1 MFDKEKEKAENIN
14 SIYKPMKFEFRQS
27 SRAAVRFTDE
37 ELLDDLKKVALSLN
51 KRSLTQWEY
60 DNSNLNRF
68 KGATIGKRIGWN
80 KAIEKA
86 GLEISLRRGISEK
99 ELFKNLENVWLTL
112 GRQPGRRE
120 MMQPLSKYSERPYAG
135 NYGSWLNA
143 VRAFVEYMNS
153 DLEHNEEMS
162 DFAQNE
168 NSVDAVIENRQKI
181 KRVPSQRL
189 RESDPL
195 LDPVDPVKQNVLKR
209 KTKRDPSGRL
219 KVQVLIRDGNKCRL
233 CGITVTGE
241 NIHFDHIIPWSKGG
255 ETVLENLQ
263 VLCAPHNLAKGNL

>member
-1 MFDKEKEKAENIN
+1 
-14 SIYKPMKFEFRQS
+14 MKFEFRQS